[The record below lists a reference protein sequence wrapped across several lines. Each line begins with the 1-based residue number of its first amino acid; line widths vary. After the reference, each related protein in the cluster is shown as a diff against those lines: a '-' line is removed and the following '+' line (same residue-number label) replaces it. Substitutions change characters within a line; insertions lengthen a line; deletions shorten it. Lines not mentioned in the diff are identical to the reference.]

1 HPRSRRWPPTRTA
14 PPAWAGAARDRGSAP
29 ATPTGRP
36 PRAAAP
42 TRSCRCRGSPSWR
55 HGVSLGGWCQ
65 TADRVLAER
74 GAPAA
79 RREEGE
85 YWTYLTD
92 EQRSGR
98 GPQPA
103 RRREPFDT
111 SLLEVRPGQ

>member
-1 HPRSRRWPPTRTA
+1 M
-14 PPAWAGAARDRGSAP
+14 
-29 ATPTGRP
+29 
-36 PRAAAP
+36 
-42 TRSCRCRGSPSWR
+42 
-55 HGVSLGGWCQ
+55 
-65 TADRVLAER
+65 ADRALAER

-103 RRREPFDT
+103 KRREPFDT
-111 SLLEVRPGQ
+111 SLLEHHCRGR

>member
-1 HPRSRRWPPTRTA
+1 M
-14 PPAWAGAARDRGSAP
+14 
-29 ATPTGRP
+29 
-36 PRAAAP
+36 
-42 TRSCRCRGSPSWR
+42 
-55 HGVSLGGWCQ
+55 
-65 TADRVLAER
+65 ADRALAER

-103 RRREPFDT
+103 KRREPFDT
-111 SLLEVRPGQ
+111 SLLGWVRGRPEHDVRR

>member
-1 HPRSRRWPPTRTA
+1 MLN
-14 PPAWAGAARDRGSAP
+14 GG
-29 ATPTGRP
+29 
-36 PRAAAP
+36 
-42 TRSCRCRGSPSWR
+42 PS
-55 HGVSLGGWCQ
+55 
-65 TADRVLAER
+65 LAER

-111 SLLEVRPGQ
+111 SLLVPGGTSSQASPVEQGTQRTFVPAGGSAKLRR